1 MSEKM
6 KPKFTKV
13 KLQPSLAYHEHEAKH
28 KKNTPNPQIAK
39 LDQIEKEGIEATL
52 QTKWDIKIQNMTRW
66 SKVNHSLINYTSYT
80 HFE

>member
-1 MSEKM
+1 MLEQP

-13 KLQPSLAYHEHEAKH
+13 KIQPSLAYQERKAKC
-28 KKNTPNPQIAK
+28 KKNTPNTIIAK
-39 LDQIEKEGIEATL
+39 LDQIEREGVETTL
-52 QTKWDIKIQNMTRW
+52 EIKWNQKVQNMTLR